1 VGPQPLARV
10 GAGSRCWEAMER
22 RRRALRELSR
32 ARCLEL
38 LATTAVGRVGVSVRA
53 LPVILPVSYAL
64 IGEQVILRTAPGTKL
79 EAAAHRHVVAFE
91 ADRYDPRG
99 AWGWSV
105 LVQGVASEVTA
116 VADLETARRRLGE
129 AWPAVDQE
137 VARILAI
144 EGTFVSGRAFGEVPA
159 R

>member
-1 VGPQPLARV
+1 MGPQPLARV

-105 LVQGVASEVTA
+105 LVQGVASEIVDGA
-116 VADLETARRRLGE
+116 ELVAARNRLGRDLPFLDRE
-129 AWPAVDQE
+129 SARLVVVDS
-137 VARILAI
+137 ALM
-144 EGTFVSGRAFGEVPA
+144 SGREFGPVPA
-159 R
+159 G